1 MAFGGILIF
10 NIILTI
16 ILGAAALGAAC
27 LIKALILILIH
38 IIRKHS
44 NKPLKKWMAVLS
56 IILTIAGLLAILP
69 FLFLLIL
76 GS

>member
-27 LIKALILILIH
+27 LITALILILIH

-44 NKPLKKWMAVLS
+44 SKPLKKWMAVLS